1 MEILY
6 IETETR
12 GDYAMRNYKFVYISL
27 QQTFPARLYFQLS
40 TKLILELFFLEN
52 MLKFSCSSHYDN
64 AVF

>member
-40 TKLILELFFLEN
+40 TKLILELFFGKNVKIFMFISLW
-52 MLKFSCSSHYDN
+52 
-64 AVF
+64 

>member
-40 TKLILELFFLEN
+40 TKLILELFFW
-52 MLKFSCSSHYDN
+52 KKC
-64 AVF
+64 